1 MLSWTERIR
10 RAGEEIARH
19 ESDPLLE
26 KVASITRG
34 MDEISTHALLDLI
47 GLPNTTG
54 NARRISKTMKSL
66 GFVPIKS
73 RQLMPGGWRD
83 TVSRGWARPFREA
96 RNPSSKPTQGGAD
109 GK

>member
-19 ESDPLLE
+19 ESDPLLQ

-54 NARRISKTMKSL
+54 NARRVSKTMQSL
-66 GFVPIKS
+66 GFIPIKS
-73 RQLMPGGWRD
+73 RRFMPGGWRD
-83 TVSRGWARPFREA
+83 TVSRGWARAVRQLKISRAGERYGHA
-96 RNPSSKPTQGGAD
+96 
-109 GK
+109 